1 MEGNQMGMN
10 PRWTYGKDT
19 SLTLRMYLVMFM
31 LAALYLFFVTVMM
44 ALGVPIILV
53 TIIAGA
59 MFMFQWFGSEKLVLR
74 SMHAKVVTEQEQPKL
89 HAMVDKLVA
98 IADMTKP
105 KVALAM
111 TDVPNAFASGRN
123 QKKAMVCVTDGL
135 VRRLDDDELEG
146 VIAHELS
153 HIKNG
158 DVRAMMLA
166 SFFATVAAMLM
177 NMLMWMTL
185 FGGMGRHRGGSH
197 GNSAAGALMMAYFVS
212 ILVYFLATLLIL
224 ALSRYR
230 EFAADRGA
238 AMLTGAPSKLASALE
253 KISGIIAQIPTDDLR
268 KVETANAFFIVSAL
282 KGEKFA
288 GLFASHPPMQKRIAK
303 LREIELQMERGR

>member
-1 MEGNQMGMN
+1 MSMN

-19 SLTLRMYLVMFM
+19 SLTIRMYLVMFM

-53 TIIAGA
+53 MIIAGA

-74 SMHAKVVTEQEQPKL
+74 SMHAKVVTEGEQPKL

-98 IADMTKP
+98 IAEMTKP
-105 KVALAM
+105 RVALAM

-123 QKKAMVCVTDGL
+123 QKNAMICVTDGL

-185 FGGMGRHRGGSH
+185 FGGMGRHRGH
-197 GNSAAGALMMAYFVS
+197 GNSAAGALMVAYFVS

-253 KISGIIAQIPTDDLR
+253 KISGLIAQIPTDDLR

-303 LREIELQMERGR
+303 LREIEMQMERGR

>member
-1 MEGNQMGMN
+1 MSMN

-19 SLTLRMYLVMFM
+19 SLTIRMYLIMFM
-31 LAALYLFFVTVMM
+31 LAALYLFFVTAMM

-59 MFMFQWFGSEKLVLR
+59 LFLFQWFGSEKLVLR
-74 SMHAKVVTEQEQPKL
+74 SMHAKIVTEEEQPKL
-89 HAMVDKLVA
+89 HAIVDKLVA
-98 IADMTKP
+98 IADMPKP
-105 KVALAM
+105 KVGLAM

-123 QKKAMVCVTDGL
+123 QKNAMICVTDGL

-185 FGGMGRHRGGSH
+185 FGGMGRHRSH
-197 GNSAAGALMMAYFVS
+197 GSSAAGALMMAYFVS
-212 ILVYFLATLLIL
+212 ILVYFLATMLIL

-238 AMLTGAPSKLASALE
+238 AMLTGAPAQLASALE
-253 KISGIIAQIPTDDLR
+253 KISGIIAKIPTDDLR

-288 GLFASHPPMQKRIAK
+288 GLFASHPPMEKRIAR
-303 LREIELQMERGR
+303 LRAIETQMERGR

>member
-1 MEGNQMGMN
+1 MSMN

-19 SLTLRMYLVMFM
+19 SLQLRMYFVLFM
-31 LAALYLFFVTVMM
+31 LAALYVFFVGVMLM
-44 ALGVPIILV
+44 LGMPIILV
-53 TIIAGA
+53 TVIAGV
-59 MFMFQWFGSEKLVLR
+59 MLLIQWFGSEKLVLR

-98 IADMTKP
+98 IADMPKP
-105 KVALAM
+105 RVALAM
-111 TDVPNAFASGRN
+111 TDIPNAFATGRN
-123 QKKAMVCVTDGL
+123 QKNALVCVTDGI
-135 VRRLDDDELEG
+135 VRRLDDAELEG
-146 VIAHELS
+146 VLAHELT
-153 HIKNG
+153 HIKNN
-158 DVRAMMLA
+158 DVRVITLA

-185 FGGMGRHRGGSH
+185 FGGMGRHGGGRH
-197 GNSAAGALMMAYFVS
+197 GGGAAGALMVAYLVS

-238 AMLTGAPSKLASALE
+238 AYITGAPAKLASALE
-253 KISGIIAQIPTDDLR
+253 KISGIISKIPTDDLR

-282 KGEKFA
+282 KGESLA
-288 GLFASHPPMQKRIAK
+288 GLFASHPPMKKRIAR
-303 LREIELQMERGR
+303 LNEIGEQMERGR

>member
-1 MEGNQMGMN
+1 MSMN

-19 SLTLRMYLVMFM
+19 SLTIRMYLVMFM

-59 MFMFQWFGSEKLVLR
+59 LFLFQWFGSEKMVLR
-74 SMHAKVVTEQEQPKL
+74 SMRAKIVTAEEQPKL
-89 HAMVDKLVA
+89 HAIVDKLVA
-98 IADMTKP
+98 IADMPKP
-105 KVALAM
+105 KVGLAM

-123 QKKAMVCVTDGL
+123 QKNAMVCVTDGL
-135 VRRLDDDELEG
+135 VRLLDDDELEG

-185 FGGMGRHRGGSH
+185 FGGMGRHRSH

-253 KISGIIAQIPTDDLR
+253 KISGIIAKIPTDDLR

-288 GLFASHPPMQKRIAK
+288 GLFASHPPMEKRIAK
-303 LREIELQMERGR
+303 LREIETQMERGR

>member
-1 MEGNQMGMN
+1 MGMN

-123 QKKAMVCVTDGL
+123 QKKAMICVTDGL

-166 SFFATVAAMLM
+166 SFFSTIAAMLM

-303 LREIELQMERGR
+303 LREFELQMERGR

>member
-1 MEGNQMGMN
+1 MAMN

-19 SLTLRMYLVMFM
+19 SLTLRMYFVMFM
-31 LAALYLFFVTVMM
+31 LAALYLFFVTAMWG
-44 ALGVPIILV
+44 LGIPIQFVI
-53 TIIAGA
+53 IIAGL

-98 IADMTKP
+98 NADMIKP

-123 QKKAMVCVTDGL
+123 QKKALVCVTEGL

-185 FGGMGRHRGGSH
+185 FGGMGRHRSH
-197 GNSAAGALMMAYFVS
+197 GNSATGALMLAYFVS

-224 ALSRYR
+224 TLSRYR

-238 AMLTGAPSKLASALE
+238 AMLTRAPSKLASALE

-288 GLFASHPPMQKRIAK
+288 GLFASHPPMEKRIAR
-303 LREIELQMERGR
+303 LREFENEMERGR

>member
-1 MEGNQMGMN
+1 MSTN

-19 SLTLRMYLVMFM
+19 SLQLRMYFVMFM
-31 LAALYLFFVTVMM
+31 LAALYLFFVTAMM
-44 ALGVPIILV
+44 ALGVPIFLV
-53 TIIAGA
+53 AGIAGV
-59 MFMFQWFGSEKLVLR
+59 MMVIQWFGSEKMVLR

-89 HAMVDKLVA
+89 HAIVDKLVG
-98 IADMTKP
+98 IADMPKP

-123 QKKAMVCVTDGL
+123 QKNALVCVTDGL

-158 DVRAMMLA
+158 DVRVMMLA

-185 FGGMGRHRGGSH
+185 FGGMGRHRGGQ
-197 GNSAAGALMMAYFVS
+197 GGGAAAALMMAYFLS
-212 ILVYFLATLLIL
+212 MLVYFVATLLIL

-238 AMLTGAPSKLASALE
+238 ATLTGAPAKLASALG
-253 KISGIIAQIPTDDLR
+253 KISGMIAQIPTDDLR

-282 KGEKFA
+282 KGESMA
-288 GLFASHPPMQKRIAK
+288 GLFASHPPMKKRIAR
-303 LREIELQMERGR
+303 LREIEIQMERGR

>member
-1 MEGNQMGMN
+1 MSTN

-19 SLTLRMYLVMFM
+19 SLQLRMYFVMFM
-31 LAALYLFFVTVMM
+31 LAALYLFFVTAMM
-44 ALGVPIILV
+44 ALGVPIFLV
-53 TIIAGA
+53 AGIAGV
-59 MFMFQWFGSEKLVLR
+59 MMVIQWFGSEKMVLR

-89 HAMVDKLVA
+89 HAIVDKLVG
-98 IADMTKP
+98 IADMPKP

-123 QKKAMVCVTDGL
+123 QKNALVCVTDGL
-135 VRRLDDDELEG
+135 VRRLDDEELEG

-158 DVRAMMLA
+158 DVRVMMLA

-185 FGGMGRHRGGSH
+185 FGGMGRHRGGQ
-197 GNSAAGALMMAYFVS
+197 GGGAAAALMMAYFLS
-212 ILVYFLATLLIL
+212 MLVYFLATMLIL

-253 KISGIIAQIPTDDLR
+253 KISGMIAQIPTDDLR

-282 KGEKFA
+282 KGESMA
-288 GLFASHPPMQKRIAK
+288 GLFASHPPMKKRIAR
-303 LREIELQMERGR
+303 LREIEIQMERGR

>member
-1 MEGNQMGMN
+1 
-10 PRWTYGKDT
+10 
-19 SLTLRMYLVMFM
+19 
-31 LAALYLFFVTVMM
+31 
-44 ALGVPIILV
+44 
-53 TIIAGA
+53 
-59 MFMFQWFGSEKLVLR
+59 
-74 SMHAKVVTEQEQPKL
+74 
-89 HAMVDKLVA
+89 
-98 IADMTKP
+98 
-105 KVALAM
+105 
-111 TDVPNAFASGRN
+111 
-123 QKKAMVCVTDGL
+123 
-135 VRRLDDDELEG
+135 
-146 VIAHELS
+146 
-153 HIKNG
+153 
-158 DVRAMMLA
+158 
-166 SFFATVAAMLM
+166 M

>member
-1 MEGNQMGMN
+1 MSMN

-19 SLTLRMYLVMFM
+19 SLTIRMYLVMFM
-31 LAALYLFFVTVMM
+31 LAALYLFFVTAMM

-59 MFMFQWFGSEKLVLR
+59 LFLFQWFGSEKLVLR

-89 HAMVDKLVA
+89 HAIVDKLVA
-98 IADMTKP
+98 IADMPKP
-105 KVALAM
+105 RVALAM
-111 TDVPNAFASGRN
+111 TDVPNAFASGRS
-123 QKKAMVCVTDGL
+123 QKKAMICVTDGL
-135 VRRLDDDELEG
+135 VSRLDDEELEG

-185 FGGMGRHRGGSH
+185 FGGMGRHRSH
-197 GNSAAGALMMAYFVS
+197 GGGAAGALMMAYFVS
-212 ILVYFLATLLIL
+212 ILVYFVATLLIL

-238 AMLTGAPSKLASALE
+238 AMLTGAPAKLASALE
-253 KISGIIAQIPTDDLR
+253 KISGIIAKIPTDDLR

-288 GLFASHPPMQKRIAK
+288 GLFASHPPMEKRIAR
-303 LREIELQMERGR
+303 LREIEIQMERGR

>member
-1 MEGNQMGMN
+1 MSTN

-19 SLTLRMYLVMFM
+19 SLQLRMYFVMFM
-31 LAALYLFFVTVMM
+31 LAALYLFFVTAMM
-44 ALGVPIILV
+44 ALGVPIFLV
-53 TIIAGA
+53 AGIAGV
-59 MFMFQWFGSEKLVLR
+59 MMVIQWFGSEKMVLR

-89 HAMVDKLVA
+89 HAIVDKLVG
-98 IADMTKP
+98 IADMPKP

-123 QKKAMVCVTDGL
+123 QKNALVCVTDGL

-158 DVRAMMLA
+158 DVRVMMLA

-185 FGGMGRHRGGSH
+185 FGGMGRHRGGQ
-197 GNSAAGALMMAYFVS
+197 GGGAAAALMMAYFLS
-212 ILVYFLATLLIL
+212 MLVYFVATLLIL

-238 AMLTGAPSKLASALE
+238 AMLTGAPAKLASALE
-253 KISGIIAQIPTDDLR
+253 KISGMIAQIPTDDLR

-282 KGEKFA
+282 KGESMA
-288 GLFASHPPMQKRIAK
+288 GLFASHPPMKKRIAR
-303 LREIELQMERGR
+303 LREIEIQMERGR

>member
-1 MEGNQMGMN
+1 MAMN

-19 SLTLRMYLVMFM
+19 SLTLRMYFVMFM
-31 LAALYLFFVTVMM
+31 LAALYLFFVTAMWG
-44 ALGVPIILV
+44 LGIPIQFVI
-53 TIIAGA
+53 IIAGL

-74 SMHAKVVTEQEQPKL
+74 SMHAKVVNEQEQPKL

-98 IADMTKP
+98 NADMIKP

-123 QKKAMVCVTDGL
+123 QKKALVCVTEGL

-185 FGGMGRHRGGSH
+185 FGGMGRHSSH
-197 GNSAAGALMMAYFVS
+197 GSSARGALMMAYFVS

-288 GLFASHPPMQKRIAK
+288 GLFASHPPMEKRIAR
-303 LREIELQMERGR
+303 LREFETEMERGR

>member
-1 MEGNQMGMN
+1 MAMN

-19 SLTLRMYLVMFM
+19 SLTLRMYFVMFM
-31 LAALYLFFVTVMM
+31 LAGLYLFFVTAMWG
-44 ALGVPIILV
+44 LGIPIQFVI
-53 TIIAGA
+53 IIAGL

-74 SMHAKVVTEQEQPKL
+74 SMHAKVVNEQEQPKL

-98 IADMTKP
+98 KADMIKP

-123 QKKAMVCVTDGL
+123 QKKALVCVTEGL

-185 FGGMGRHRGGSH
+185 FGGMGRHRSH
-197 GNSAAGALMMAYFVS
+197 GNSAAGALMLAYFVS

-288 GLFASHPPMQKRIAK
+288 GLFASHPPMEKRIAR
-303 LREIELQMERGR
+303 LREFETEMERGR

>member
-1 MEGNQMGMN
+1 MN

-19 SLTLRMYLVMFM
+19 SLTLRMYFVMFM
-31 LAALYLFFVTVMM
+31 LAGLYLFFVTAMWG
-44 ALGVPIILV
+44 LGIPIQFVI
-53 TIIAGA
+53 IIAGV
-59 MFMFQWFGSEKLVLR
+59 MFMFQWFGSEMLVLR
-74 SMHAKVVTEQEQPKL
+74 SMHAKVVNEQEQPKL

-98 IADMTKP
+98 NANMVKP

-123 QKKAMVCVTDGL
+123 QRKALVCVTEGL

-185 FGGMGRHRGGSH
+185 FGGMGRHRSH
-197 GNSAAGALMMAYFVS
+197 GNSAAGALMLAYFVS

-253 KISGIIAQIPTDDLR
+253 KISGVIAQIPNDDLR

-288 GLFASHPPMQKRIAK
+288 GLFASHPPMEKRIAR
-303 LREIELQMERGR
+303 LREFESEMERGR

>member
-1 MEGNQMGMN
+1 MAMN

-19 SLTLRMYLVMFM
+19 SLTLRMYFVMFM
-31 LAALYLFFVTVMM
+31 LAGLYLFFVTAMWG
-44 ALGVPIILV
+44 LGIPIQFVI
-53 TIIAGA
+53 IIAGV
-59 MFMFQWFGSEKLVLR
+59 MFMFQWFGSEMLVLR
-74 SMHAKVVTEQEQPKL
+74 SMHAKVVNEQEQPKL

-98 IADMTKP
+98 NANMVKP

-123 QKKAMVCVTDGL
+123 QRKALVCVTEGL

-185 FGGMGRHRGGSH
+185 FGGMGRHRSH
-197 GNSAAGALMMAYFVS
+197 GNSAAGALMLAYFVS

-253 KISGIIAQIPTDDLR
+253 KISGVIAQIPNDDLR

-288 GLFASHPPMQKRIAK
+288 GLFASHPPMEKRIAR
-303 LREIELQMERGR
+303 LREFESEMERGR

>member
-1 MEGNQMGMN
+1 MAMN

-19 SLTLRMYLVMFM
+19 SLTLRMYFVMFM
-31 LAALYLFFVTVMM
+31 LAALYLFFVTAMWG
-44 ALGVPIILV
+44 LGIPIQFVI
-53 TIIAGA
+53 IIAGL

-74 SMHAKVVTEQEQPKL
+74 SMHAKVVNEQEQPKL

-98 IADMTKP
+98 NADMIKP

-123 QKKAMVCVTDGL
+123 QKKALVCVTEGL

-185 FGGMGRHRGGSH
+185 FGGMGRHRSH
-197 GNSAAGALMMAYFVS
+197 GNSAAGALMLAYFVS

-288 GLFASHPPMQKRIAK
+288 GLFASHPPMEKRIAR
-303 LREIELQMERGR
+303 LREFETEMERGR

>member
-1 MEGNQMGMN
+1 MGMN

-123 QKKAMVCVTDGL
+123 QKKAMICVTDGL

>member
-1 MEGNQMGMN
+1 MN

-123 QKKAMVCVTDGL
+123 QKKAMICVTDGL

>member
-1 MEGNQMGMN
+1 MGMN

>member
-1 MEGNQMGMN
+1 MAMN

-19 SLTLRMYLVMFM
+19 SLTLRMYFVMFM
-31 LAALYLFFVTVMM
+31 LAALYLFFVTAMWG
-44 ALGVPIILV
+44 LGIPIQFVI
-53 TIIAGA
+53 IIAGL

-74 SMHAKVVTEQEQPKL
+74 SMHAKVVNEQEQPKL

-98 IADMTKP
+98 NADMIKP

-123 QKKAMVCVTDGL
+123 QKKALVCVTEGL

-185 FGGMGRHRGGSH
+185 FGGMGRHRSH
-197 GNSAAGALMMAYFVS
+197 GNSATGALMLAYFVS

-288 GLFASHPPMQKRIAK
+288 GLFASHPPMEKRIAR
-303 LREIELQMERGR
+303 LREFETEMERGR